1 MDVIHHRDSLSFSLS
16 LSTWTTEY
24 RRIRR
29 IIFIYDGDEKGGG
42 RTKGEEDLRR
52 SLIGSIRARARARA
66 RELYLPRPRHSGT
79 SGPPAA
85 LIRAAHARIFARMHT
100 SHMAHMR
107 ANDDYSRHAQWR
119 LLSLAASSR
128 FASRY
133 VGGRYARPRADW
145 R

>member
-52 SLIGSIRARARARA
+52 SLIGSARARA
-66 RELYLPRPRHSGT
+66 RESSIYRGPGIPARVARRRP
-79 SGPPAA
+79 
-85 LIRAAHARIFARMHT
+85 
-100 SHMAHMR
+100 
-107 ANDDYSRHAQWR
+107 
-119 LLSLAASSR
+119 
-128 FASRY
+128 
-133 VGGRYARPRADW
+133 
-145 R
+145 

>member
-66 RELYLPRPRHSGT
+66 RESSIYRGPGIPARVARRRP
-79 SGPPAA
+79 
-85 LIRAAHARIFARMHT
+85 
-100 SHMAHMR
+100 
-107 ANDDYSRHAQWR
+107 
-119 LLSLAASSR
+119 
-128 FASRY
+128 
-133 VGGRYARPRADW
+133 
-145 R
+145 